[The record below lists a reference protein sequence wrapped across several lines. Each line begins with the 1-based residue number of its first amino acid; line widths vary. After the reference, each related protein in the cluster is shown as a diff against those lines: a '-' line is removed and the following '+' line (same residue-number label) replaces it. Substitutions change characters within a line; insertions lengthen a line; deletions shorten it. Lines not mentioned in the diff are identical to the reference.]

1 MERATFPPI
10 LVALVL
16 AAAPAMTADLTGAPT
31 VIDGD
36 TLEVQG
42 QRLDLYGVDAP
53 EIDRTCAADGKTYP
67 CGIVAR
73 AALMDLTAGASV
85 ECTIKRGD
93 ETGRV
98 IATCLAGGY
107 DLAAGMAHTGWGV
120 AKRNLS
126 ERNVP
131 VENRA
136 RKAGRGL
143 WRGTFTPPWEWRKHQ
158 TRGSLEETAD

>member
-1 MERATFPPI
+1 MTRAATLSI

-16 AAAPAMTADLTGAPT
+16 AAAPVRAADLTGAPT

-42 QRLDLYGVDAP
+42 QPIDLYGVDAP
-53 EIDRTCAADGKTYP
+53 EIDQTCAAGGKTYP

-73 AALMDLTAGASV
+73 AALMDLTAAATV
-85 ECTIKRGD
+85 ECTVRRRD

-107 DLAAGMAHTGWGV
+107 DLAEGMAHTGWGLADRTV
-120 AKRNLS
+120 T
-126 ERNVP
+126 ERYVP
-131 VENRA
+131 VETRA
-136 RKAGRGL
+136 KEAARGL
-143 WRGTFTPPWEWRKHQ
+143 WRGTFVPPWEWRKRQ
-158 TRGSLEETAD
+158 ARGSLNETTE